1 MLPLMAASLI
11 AMSVPVTTGTCP
23 AGVVNQLDGLYR
35 WHVQSQQG
43 RIDQIK
49 PISTQRQRFT
59 PSLFELLLQAY
70 KLRPTSDGR
79 FLDFDVFSGTQV
91 RTFGATVIGCSAQ
104 KARSIQAGVRVD
116 VGLRDKPSGIPRGLL
131 YEMNKGSKGS
141 WRINNINYLDDGRVS
156 LRHYLQDL
164 LNPAS

>member
-1 MLPLMAASLI
+1 MLSLLAGILI
-11 AMSVPVTTGTCP
+11 ALAMPAKAGTCP
-23 AGVVNQLDGLYR
+23 AGVVNQFYDLYR
-35 WHVQSQQG
+35 WQVQRMEQRVE
-43 RIDQIK
+43 RIKDL
-49 PISTQRQRFT
+49 SSQRQRFT
-59 PSLFELLLQAY
+59 PSLFALLLQAR
-70 KLRPTSDGR
+70 KLQPIPDGR
-79 FLDFDVFSGTQV
+79 FIGFDVFSNTQV

-104 KARSIQAGVRVD
+104 KARSIQAEVIVD
-116 VGLRDKPSGIPRGLL
+116 VGLRGRPGIPRGLL

>member
-1 MLPLMAASLI
+1 MLPLVAASLFVM
-11 AMSVPVTTGTCP
+11 ATPATTGTCP
-23 AGVVNQLDGLYR
+23 AGVVNQLDGFYR
-35 WHVQSQQG
+35 WEVK
-43 RIDQIK
+43 RMEKRVDQIK
-49 PISTQRQRFT
+49 SLSTQRQRFT

-79 FLDFDVFSGTQV
+79 FLNFNVFNSSQV
-91 RTFGATVIGCSAQ
+91 ATFKATVIGCSAQ
-104 KARSIQAGVRVD
+104 KARSIQAEVRVD

-141 WRINNINYLDDGRVS
+141 WRINNITYLDDGRVP
-156 LRHYLQDL
+156 LRPYLEDL